1 MALSPLWLLMT
12 YLAEELPWFHLES
25 PFQWWW
31 NWSSCVELPVKEGVE
46 VLAQDSNWRG
56 HGQLLGA
63 DSFYLGFGFYSFLL
77 KLKKTIER
85 KSLLF
90 FPFFLIMDGTPPKSQ
105 SPNYVRK
112 FQHNVGLVLLNR
124 AMRLW
129 KNENIDFLRQR
140 QGGLSLGFLQKW
152 YQHNQI

>member
-1 MALSPLWLLMT
+1 MT
-12 YLAEELPWFHLES
+12 YLVEELPWFHLES
-25 PFQWWW
+25 FPF
-31 NWSSCVELPVKEGVE
+31 SDGETGAL
-46 VLAQDSNWRG
+46 VLTFQLKKGQKCWHRTLTDVG

-63 DSFYLGFGFYSFLL
+63 HSFYLGFGFYSFLL
-77 KLKKTIER
+77 RLQKTIER

-90 FPFFLIMDGTPPKSQ
+90 FPFFLIVDKTPPKSQ
-105 SPNYVRK
+105 SPNYVHK
-112 FQHNVGLVLLNR
+112 FQHNVDLVLLNR

-140 QGGLSLGFLQKW
+140 QGGLSLGFLQKC